1 MVDRH
6 SAATDI
12 SGDQCPDEG
21 AVEVPSFAVLY
32 ERYFD
37 LVWTAVRHLGVPE
50 QALEDVVQEVFVVIN
65 SRLATL
71 QKVESLRSWVYSVA
85 RRTVSTYRR
94 AQRVRH
100 VSGAKYAEVA
110 RLTERLPPTPLQLW
124 ELADRQRLLLR
135 LLADMDESKREVFL
149 LTEVEG
155 FTAPEIAEAL
165 EVPVN
170 TVYSRLRSARETFQH
185 AMARY
190 EQQKGSA

>member
-1 MVDRH
+1 MVERH

-12 SGDQCPDEG
+12 SADCRDDQPI
-21 AVEVPSFAVLY
+21 EVPSFAAIY
-32 ERYFD
+32 EQFFD
-37 LVWTAVRHLGVPE
+37 LVWTAVRQLGVPD
-50 QALEDVVQEVFVVIN
+50 QAVEDVVQEVFVVIH
-65 SRLATL
+65 SRLPTL

-94 AQRVRH
+94 SQRVRS
-100 VSGAKYAEVA
+100 VSGARYAEVA

-124 ELADRQRLLLR
+124 ELADRQRLLLQ
-135 LLADMDESKREVFL
+135 LLADIDESKREVFL
-149 LTEVEG
+149 LTELEG

-170 TVYSRLRSARETFQH
+170 TVYSRLRSARETFQQ
-185 AMARY
+185 AVARY

>member
-1 MVDRH
+1 MVERH

-12 SGDQCPDEG
+12 SAARSWDDG
-21 AVEVPSFAVLY
+21 AVEVPSFAVIY
-32 ERYFD
+32 DRYFD

-50 QALEDVVQEVFVVIN
+50 EAVEDVVQEVFVVIH
-65 SRLATL
+65 SRLPSL
-71 QKVESLRSWVYSVA
+71 QKVESLRSWVYGVS
-85 RRTVSTYRR
+85 RRTVSSYRR
-94 AQRVRH
+94 AQRVRN
-100 VSGAKYAEVA
+100 VSGARYAEVA

-135 LLADMDESKREVFL
+135 LLADLDENKREVFL
-149 LTEVEG
+149 LTELEG

-165 EVPVN
+165 EIPVN
-170 TVYSRLRSARETFQH
+170 TVYSRLRTARETFQS